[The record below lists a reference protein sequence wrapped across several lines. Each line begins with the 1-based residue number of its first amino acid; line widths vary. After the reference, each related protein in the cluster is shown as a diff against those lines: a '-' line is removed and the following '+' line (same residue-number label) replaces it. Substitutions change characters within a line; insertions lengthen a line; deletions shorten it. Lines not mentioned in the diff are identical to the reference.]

1 MLWPD
6 VFSSVDPR
14 ALALALGAVAVALLV
29 AGAIR
34 ALLRRRFAA
43 AAQTPGD
50 ADDWALDL
58 ADRTRLWLLF
68 FPLLAAA
75 TAGMTWSA
83 EVTRWVRDLGRLAA
97 IAQIALWA
105 AGMADLGWRR
115 YGRARIESD
124 RSAVTT
130 VYAFRIASLAAV
142 WVVAVLAAI
151 DNLGFDVT
159 ALLAGLGIGGVAVAL
174 ATQSILGDLF
184 ASLSIVID
192 KPFVVGDF
200 IRVGDDLGAVERI
213 GLKTT
218 RVRSLSGEQLIFGNA
233 DLLSSRIRN
242 YRRMEERRVVFRVG
256 VVYQTPAAALR
267 RIPSLVR
274 QIIESRPDTRVD
286 RAHFAEFG
294 SSEYV
299 FEFVYFVLSPDY
311 AVYMDTQEAINL
323 AIVEA
328 FGQQGIE
335 FAYPT
340 RTILLASADQPVIRE
355 AAPSS

>member
-1 MLWPD
+1 MRWPD
-6 VFSSVDPR
+6 AVSAADPR
-14 ALALALGAVAVALLV
+14 ALAFALSGVAVVLLI

-34 ALLRRRFAA
+34 ALIRHRFAA
-43 AAQTPGD
+43 AAHTPGE
-50 ADDWALDL
+50 ADDWVLDL
-58 ADRTRLWLLF
+58 ANRTRLWLLF
-68 FPLLAAA
+68 FPVLVVA
-75 TAGMTWSA
+75 TAGMAMSA
-83 EVTRWVRDLGRLAA
+83 DLTRWLRTLGRLAA

-105 AGMADLGWRR
+105 AGMANLAWRR
-115 YGRARIESD
+115 YGRTRIETD
-124 RSAVTT
+124 RAAVTT
-130 VYAFRIASLAAV
+130 VYAFRIASLVAL
-142 WVVAVLAAI
+142 WTFAVLVAI

-159 ALLAGLGIGGVAVAL
+159 ALVAGLGIGGVAIAL

-233 DLLSSRIRN
+233 DLLGSRIRN
-242 YRRMEERRVVFRVG
+242 YQRMDERRVVFRTG

-274 QIIESRPDTRVD
+274 QIIESHPVTRVD

-294 SSEYV
+294 ASEYV
-299 FEFVYFVLSPDY
+299 FEFVYYVLSPDY
-311 AVYMDTQEAINL
+311 NVYMDTQEAINV

-328 FGQQGIE
+328 FEREGIE

-340 RTILLASADQPVIRE
+340 RTIILAPTDRPV
-355 AAPSS
+355 AAT